1 MSTYDVTCHHGRTA
15 IAVEMI
21 EILKQGIND
30 ETIVSLKEAMSR
42 FKSIAGRYTDEDF
55 MVILDVDY
63 LCMMWDL
70 TKSFE
75 RFIND
80 IYGK

>member
-1 MSTYDVTCHHGRTA
+1 MRKIILWCVLMILLLISLASAELSACSSGGLTTSVHHRSQMA
-15 IAVEMI
+15 
-21 EILKQGIND
+21 
-30 ETIVSLKEAMSR
+30 
-42 FKSIAGRYTDEDF
+42 YTDEDF